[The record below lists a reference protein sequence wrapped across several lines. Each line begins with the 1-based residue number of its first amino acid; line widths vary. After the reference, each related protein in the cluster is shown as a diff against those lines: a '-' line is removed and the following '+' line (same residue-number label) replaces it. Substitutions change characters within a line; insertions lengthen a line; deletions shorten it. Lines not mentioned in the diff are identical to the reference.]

1 MVELIICEKPAQAEK
16 VAEAIADKKPLK
28 KTIGKVS
35 YYELKHNNKEIIV
48 ACAVGHLFTIAEK
61 NKKAWTYPIFE
72 FEWKPSYE
80 VSKSSK
86 FSKAYFDVIKKL
98 SKTADEFTVACDFD
112 IEGSTIGFNIIRFIC
127 GKEDAKRMKF
137 STLTKDELL
146 SSYEHAMPHLD
157 FPIIESGITR
167 HSLDWLFGIN
177 MSRALTL
184 SIKNSGGG
192 FKLLSTGRV
201 QGPALKILADREHEI
216 KAFIPKPFW
225 QIGIKTENNII
236 AFHKED
242 KIFDK
247 QRAESIFKKIKDKNA
262 RVSKIDKKEFVQD
275 PPHPFDLTSL
285 QLEAYKISKIS
296 PKETLSLAQNL
307 YTNGYISYPRTSSH
321 QLPESLGYKKIIEGI
336 AKQDRYNALA
346 KELLAKTLKPNNG
359 NKSDPAHPAIHPT
372 PEIPKNISDREAKIY
387 DLIVHRTLA
396 TFASN
401 AVMATVTIDLD
412 VQSEIFIAKGT
423 KTKIPGWHKFYK
435 PYLMLKEKDLPEV
448 KENEILNVNKS
459 ELISKET
466 QPPRRYTPAS
476 IIKEL
481 NKKEIGTKSTRAEII
496 DNLYQRNYIKNES
509 IEVTDIGLKTI
520 ETLEKFCPEII
531 DEKLTRNFELEMEQ
545 IQEKNKA
552 GSEVI
557 EEAKEFLEKTIK
569 HFKKNEKEI
578 GSALADAS
586 KETRQKEIFISK
598 CPVCK
603 EGDLQIRKGKYGSFA
618 ACNRYE
624 QGCSATFALP
634 KNALL
639 KGTEKLCDVCSYPK
653 ILAIRARRKPQELC
667 INPNCESKRQD
678 EEALKKIAEGKT
690 CPNCSSQ
697 LVVKAGIYGAFLAC
711 PGYPNCKY
719 IENIKKEFK
728 KDA

>member
-1 MVELIICEKPAQAEK
+1 MVELIICEKPAQAAK
-16 VAEAIADKKPLK
+16 VAEAIADRKPSK

-35 YYELKHNNKEIIV
+35 YYELKHNSKEVMV

-80 VSKSSK
+80 VSKDSK
-86 FSKAYFDVIKKL
+86 FSKVYLDVIKKL

-112 IEGSTIGFNIIRFIC
+112 IEGSTIGYNVIKFIC
-127 GKEDAKRMKF
+127 NKEDARRMKF

-146 SSYEHAMPHLD
+146 NSYEHAMPHLD
-157 FPIIESGITR
+157 FPQIESGLTR
-167 HSLDWLFGIN
+167 HGLDWLFGIN

-192 FKLLSTGRV
+192 FKILSTGRV

-216 KAFIPKPFW
+216 NAFIPEPFW
-225 QIGIKTENNII
+225 QISVKTENGIT

-247 QRAESIFKKIKDKNA
+247 ERAESIFKKIKGNDA
-262 RVSKIDKKEFVQD
+262 IVSKTGKKDFVQE

-285 QLEAYKISKIS
+285 QLEAYKILRIS
-296 PKETLSLAQNL
+296 PKETLALAQNL
-307 YTNGYISYPRTSSH
+307 YINGYISYPRTSSH

-336 AKQDRYNALA
+336 ARQERYNALA
-346 KELLAKTLKPNNG
+346 KELLTKPLKPNNG

-372 PEIPKNISDREAKIY
+372 VEIPRKLNDREARIY

-401 AVMATVTIDLD
+401 AVMETVNVDLD
-412 VQSEIFIAKGT
+412 VQSEIFIAKGI
-423 KTKIPGWHKFYK
+423 KTKIQGWHKFYG
-435 PYLMLKEKDLPEV
+435 PYLMLKEKDLPEI
-448 KENEILNVNKS
+448 KEKEILKVNKS

-481 NKKEIGTKSTRAEII
+481 DKKKIGTTSTRAEII

-509 IEVTDIGLKTI
+509 IEVTGIGLKTI

-531 DEKLTRNFELEMEQ
+531 DEKLTRKFELEMEQ

-552 GSEVI
+552 GLEVI
-557 EEAKEFLEKTIK
+557 EEAKEFLEKTLN

-578 GSALADAS
+578 GSALAEAN
-586 KETRQKEIFISK
+586 KETRQKEIFIGK
-598 CPVCK
+598 CPVCN
-603 EGDLQIRKGKYGSFA
+603 EGDLQIRRGKYGSFA

-624 QGCSATFALP
+624 QGCSTTFTLP

-639 KGTEKLCDVCSYPK
+639 KGAEKNCEACNYPK
-653 ILAIRARRKPQELC
+653 VLVIKARRRPQEIC
-667 INPNCESKRQD
+667 INPNCESKKK
-678 EEALKKIAEGKT
+678 EEERLKEIAKGKT
-690 CPNCSSQ
+690 CPNCGSD
-697 LVVKAGIYGAFLAC
+697 LIVKSGVYGTFLAC
-711 PGYPNCKY
+711 PGYPKCKY
-719 IENIKKEFK
+719 IENIKNTI
-728 KDA
+728 